1 MPRPPLRGFRLL
13 FVVAFL
19 AATAF
24 AASPVRAAT
33 PVDTSAMAF
42 TATRAAGLALVPG
55 QDFTLQLRKW
65 TGTGPLD
72 MFAEVVGGTA
82 NSLGTPTF
90 TPSGSMNGE
99 PAFSAMVTVSNPTSG
114 HHIYRAIFD
123 ADGTYDAVTVTL
135 EVDVDPEPTSVS
147 IQASVNP
154 VQTNHT
160 STLSA
165 QIDGGNAGTPLTGS
179 LEWRN
184 ADTAA
189 VLQTDDVEVDQTYPA
204 TPTTVGIKH
213 YEAEYSGDTT
223 HEGSTSAVFDLTA
236 TNDFVQATG
245 VTIDVAT
252 FYPVRDGY
260 RDYVHA
266 KGNRLEPVSVR
277 ILIYNSSNRI
287 VRTLTLA
294 RAAGGYSITWNGR
307 STSGAL
313 QPAGR
318 YKIVQQLTDAAN
330 MKLTV
335 SKYVTLSLKKLV
347 YSTKYVTKNGSAITA
362 AGHVGNGSIAV
373 SSTGIARLR
382 ASSGGWAGA
391 GYQFSLPSA
400 ITYRSIAFQAYV
412 KSALSV
418 PPNTIGIQNF
428 NTCSVSSGWNQGCF
442 DHIAGIG
449 TSSGSLVWKTS
460 TGSATNNRSG
470 RTARGMVSVYYGT
483 VYVYKVRIKVVIGVL
498 Q

>member
-1 MPRPPLRGFRLL
+1 MPRLPLRALRLL
-13 FVVAFL
+13 F
-19 AATAF
+19 AATFLGATF
-24 AASPVRAAT
+24 LVAGPARAAT
-33 PVDTSAMAF
+33 PVDTSKMEF
-42 TATRAAGLALVPG
+42 TASRGVGLALVPG
-55 QDFTLQLRKW
+55 QDFTLQLRMW
-65 TGTGPLD
+65 TGAGPLD
-72 MFAEVVGGTA
+72 MFAEVISGTP

-90 TPSGSMNGE
+90 SPSGSVNGD
-99 PAFSAMVTVSNPTSG
+99 PAFSASVTVSNPSGG
-114 HHIYRAIFD
+114 HHTYQAIFD
-123 ADGTYDAVTVTL
+123 ADSDFDAVTVTL
-135 EVDVDPEPTSVS
+135 EVDIDPVPTSVS
-147 IQASVNP
+147 IVASVNP

-184 ADTAA
+184 ADNDA
-189 VLQTDDVEVDQTYPA
+189 VLQTDDVEVDQSYPA

-277 ILIYNSSNRI
+277 VLIYDSSNRV

-318 YKIVQQLTDAAN
+318 YKIVQQLTDAAG

-335 SKYVTLSLKKLV
+335 AKFVTLSLKKLV

-362 AGHVGNGSIAV
+362 AGHVGSASVAV

-400 ITYRSIAFQAYV
+400 ISYRSIAFQAYV
-412 KSALSV
+412 KSPLTV
-418 PPNTIGIQNF
+418 PPNTIAIQNF
-428 NTCSVSSGWNQGCF
+428 KTCSISAGWNEGCF
-442 DHIAGIG
+442 DHHAGIG
-449 TSSGSLVWKTS
+449 TSSSSLVWKTS
-460 TGSATNNRSG
+460 TGSATNNRYG
-470 RTARGMVSVYYGT
+470 RTARGMVSVYSGT

-498 Q
+498 K

>member
-1 MPRPPLRGFRLL
+1 MPRLPLRALRLL
-13 FVVAFL
+13 FAAAFL
-19 AATAF
+19 GATFFVAGP
-24 AASPVRAAT
+24 ARAAT
-33 PVDTSAMAF
+33 PVDASKVQFQAF
-42 TATRAAGLALVPG
+42 RSFGYDLVPG
-55 QDFTLQLRKW
+55 EDFFLRLTIW
-65 TGTGPLD
+65 TGAGPFNQ
-72 MFAEVVGGTA
+72 FAEVI
-82 NSLGTPTF
+82 SGTPTALPAP
-90 TPSGSMNGE
+90 TWVPGTMNGE
-99 PAFSAMVTVSNPTSG
+99 PSSEGTLTITDPTAG
-114 HHIYRAIFD
+114 HHIYKAMFD
-123 ADGTYDAVTVTL
+123 ADGTYDALTVTL
-135 EVDVDPEPTSVS
+135 EVDVDPVPTSVS
-147 IQASVNP
+147 IMASVNP

-165 QIDGGNAGTPLTGS
+165 QIDPGNAGTPLTGS

-189 VLQTDDVEVDQTYPA
+189 VLQTDDVEVDQSYPA
-204 TPTTVGIKH
+204 TPTTAGVKH
-213 YEAEYSGDTT
+213 FEAGYSGDTT
-223 HEGSTSAVFDLTA
+223 HEGSTSATFDLTA

-245 VTIDVAT
+245 VTIDIAT

-266 KGNRLEPVSVR
+266 KGNRLEPASVR
-277 ILIYNSSNRI
+277 VLIYDATNHV

-294 RAAGGYSITWNGR
+294 RASGGYSIAWNGR

-313 QPAGR
+313 QQAGR
-318 YKIVQQLTDAAN
+318 YKIVQQLTDVAG

-335 SKYVTLSLKKLV
+335 AKFVTLSLKKLV
-347 YSTKYVTKNGSAITA
+347 YSTKYVIKNGSAITA
-362 AGHVGNGSIAV
+362 AGHVGSASVTV

-400 ITYRSIAFQAYV
+400 IVYRSIAFQAYV
-412 KSALSV
+412 KSPLTV

-428 NTCSVSSGWNQGCF
+428 KTCPISTGWNEGCF
-442 DHIAGIG
+442 DHRAGIG
-449 TSSGSLVWKTS
+449 TSSSSLVWKTS

-470 RTARGMVSVYYGT
+470 RTARGMVSVYVGT

-498 Q
+498 K